1 MSSPPI
7 NLPSWKVALGI
18 FLSLTFIILIE
29 KGFGIHLNIRF
40 NKGTAIATFPG
51 WAQILGPGETQV
63 ALLHRWIE
71 AHRNLGLVQ
80 APTQPPRDRNA
91 NHGTEHSAPGIRY
104 LQVEAAGGRMINL
117 VI

>member
-7 NLPSWKVALGI
+7 NLPSWKVAFGI

-29 KGFGIHLNIRF
+29 KVFGIHINIRF
-40 NKGTAIATFPG
+40 NKGTTMATFPG

-71 AHRNLGLVQ
+71 AHRNLGPPVQ
-80 APTQPPRDRNA
+80 APTQPPA
-91 NHGTEHSAPGIRY
+91 TATPTTAPNTQHLG
-104 LQVEAAGGRMINL
+104 
-117 VI
+117 